1 LRDKDGNPVFAGDRP
16 GGVSPVFEH
25 FLAGQLRGLRE
36 LSYFFAPNINS
47 YKRYQ
52 AGSFAPTAVQWGLD
66 NRTCALR
73 VIGQGSS
80 LRFENRV
87 PGGDVNPYL
96 AVSAM
101 IAAGLHGVDEELTLD
116 EPNPGNAYVAD
127 SPRVPTSL
135 HEAARLLDQSKLA
148 RAALGD
154 AVVDHYTNAARVEI
168 AAFDGSVTDWERVRS
183 FERM

>member
-1 LRDKDGNPVFAGDRP
+1 
-16 GGVSPVFEH
+16 VFEH
-25 FLAGQLRGLRE
+25 FLAGQLGGLRE

-52 AGSFAPTAVQWGLD
+52 AGSFAPTAVMWGLD

-73 VIGQGSS
+73 VIGHGPS

-96 AVSAM
+96 AVAAM
-101 IAAGLHGVDEELTLD
+101 IAAGLHGLD
-116 EPNPGNAYVAD
+116 NALPLSEPYAGNAYAAD
-127 SPRVPTSL
+127 APRVPNSL
-135 HEAARLLDQSKLA
+135 GEAKALLDGSALA
-148 RAALGD
+148 RSAFGD
-154 AVVDHYTNAARVEI
+154 TVVEHYANAARVEL
-168 AAFDGSVTDWERVRS
+168 AAYDSAVTDWERIRS